1 MRCTKIVTMTV
12 VSDNDIIH
20 QSSDIKYDKG
30 FIYVASLNPMYYEFS
45 LLSAQSLR
53 DYHSE
58 ANITLFTHQD
68 FVDERAEKLFDEI
81 RVGIPHS
88 PRAKMWCMART
99 PYDVTLYNDVD
110 SYIRRRKIR
119 KVFDQ
124 LGQNDMMFGTNLL
137 YTVAKEELCYAD
149 KNHEHEITHHGSL
162 CLYHKTDLN
171 LDFHQTWYD
180 EYMKQLT
187 TPWEHDWAD
196 SVWKKYDMHTLW
208 RLINNFD
215 SNFDKF
221 EKINIGLLGRH
232 WNNTF
237 VDRKQDLKEPPVI
250 TQLNRYFINTIKNQK
265 ELINKNIEF
274 YGKKK
279 KSTNSGEFS

>member
-1 MRCTKIVTMTV
+1 
-12 VSDNDIIH
+12 
-20 QSSDIKYDKG
+20 
-30 FIYVASLNPMYYEFS
+30 MYYEYS

-53 DYHSE
+53 DFYPE

-124 LGQNDMMFGTNLL
+124 LDQNDMMFGTNLS
-137 YTVAKEELCYAD
+137 YTVSKKELCYAD
-149 KNHEHEITHHGSL
+149 KNHEHKITHHGSL
-162 CLYHKTDLN
+162 CLYYKNDLN

-180 EYMKQLT
+180 EYIKQVSS
-187 TPWEHDWAD
+187 PWEYDWAD
-196 SVWKKYDMHTLW
+196 PVWKKFDMHTLW
-208 RLINNFD
+208 RLMN
-215 SNFDKF
+215 SFDKF
-221 EKINIGLLGRH
+221 EKINIGLLERH

-237 VDRKQDLKEPPVI
+237 LDRKQDLSEPPII
-250 TQLNRYFINTIKNQK
+250 TQLNRSFINDINNQK
-265 ELINKNIEF
+265 EFINKNIEF

-279 KSTNSGEFS
+279 KTENPGEFS